1 MRPKPKMNPLD
12 KRIKPN
18 PKYSKMEPTINTGNN
33 LRKELER
40 LEEVQ
45 LFYKFRND
53 EIFRRINVNNLV
65 RLLVEVM
72 KLEYQLTPFNEEVEE
87 DVIPDDSASV
97 VAFNGGQEEQD
108 ERIGELH
115 DEEDKEEDEDIGSLI
130 QSQFEPSKIRRSRV
144 GTARSATSV
153 PMGVGELDST
163 QDQSDFGENK
173 PLRPF
178 LFLDVREADQYLNSH
193 LALAISYPHARL
205 NRCYDYELPCML
217 RLKNKPRAVIV
228 VYDDDESI
236 ASKAATTLTQR
247 GYDNVFMLSGGL
259 RVASRKFPESLVTS
273 GEPCSKRLEEG
284 EVIVLERL
292 LEENIM
298 AGSSSRLSR
307 STSLSAMARSVSMEN
322 FRSTSFDG
330 PMRTSTARRNRY

>member
-1 MRPKPKMNPLD
+1 M
-12 KRIKPN
+12 
-18 PKYSKMEPTINTGNN
+18 G
-33 LRKELER
+33 R

-97 VAFNGGQEEQD
+97 VAFNNGGHEEQD
-108 ERIGELH
+108 ERIDGEL
-115 DEEDKEEDEDIGSLI
+115 DEEDKKEDEDIGSLI
-130 QSQFEPSKIRRSRV
+130 QSQFEPSKVRRSRV

-163 QDQSDFGENK
+163 QDQCDLGENK

-193 LALAISYPHARL
+193 LALAISYPHTRL

-273 GEPCSKRLEEG
+273 GEHSSKRLEEG
-284 EVIVLERL
+284 EVIVLERA

>member
-18 PKYSKMEPTINTGNN
+18 PKYSKVEPTINTGNN

-87 DVIPDDSASV
+87 EVIPDDSASV

-108 ERIGELH
+108 ERIDELV
-115 DEEDKEEDEDIGSLI
+115 EEEEEDIGSLI
-130 QSQFEPSKIRRSRV
+130 QSQFEPSKVRRSRV

-153 PMGVGELDST
+153 PLGFGELDAT
-163 QDQSDFGENK
+163 QDKDNCGQDK
-173 PLRPF
+173 PPRPF
-178 LFLDVREADQYLNSH
+178 LFLDVREGDQYLNSH

-330 PMRTSTARRNRY
+330 PMRTSTARRNHY

>member
-18 PKYSKMEPTINTGNN
+18 PKYSKVEPTINTGNN

-72 KLEYQLTPFNEEVEE
+72 KLEYQLTPFNANIEEE
-87 DVIPDDSASV
+87 VIPDDSASV
-97 VAFNGGQEEQD
+97 VAFNGGQEEQVD
-108 ERIGELH
+108 RISEL
-115 DEEDKEEDEDIGSLI
+115 EEEEETEDIGSLI
-130 QSQFEPSKIRRSRV
+130 QSQFQPSKTRRSRV

-153 PMGVGELDST
+153 PQGVGELDST
-163 QDQSDFGENK
+163 QDGQDVQQAE
-173 PLRPF
+173 PQRPF
-178 LFLDVREADQYLNSH
+178 LFLDVREGEQYLNSH
-193 LALAISYPHARL
+193 LVLAESYPFARL
-205 NRCYDYELPCML
+205 NRCYDYELPCMI

-273 GEPCSKRLEEG
+273 GEPSNKRLEEG

-307 STSLSAMARSVSMEN
+307 SSSLSAMARSVSMEN
-322 FRSTSFDG
+322 FRSSSFEG
-330 PMRTSTARRNRY
+330 PMRTSTARRNHY

>member
-18 PKYSKMEPTINTGNN
+18 PKYNKVEPTINTGNN

-108 ERIGELH
+108 ERIDELN
-115 DEEDKEEDEDIGSLI
+115 EEEEDEDIGSLI
-130 QSQFEPSKIRRSRV
+130 QSQFEPSKLRRSRV

-153 PMGVGELDST
+153 PLGIGELDSA
-163 QDQSDFGENK
+163 QDKENYGQDK

-178 LFLDVREADQYLNSH
+178 LFLDVREGDQYLNSH

-236 ASKAATTLTQR
+236 ASKAPPLSHRGAT
-247 GYDNVFMLSGGL
+247 
-259 RVASRKFPESLVTS
+259 
-273 GEPCSKRLEEG
+273 
-284 EVIVLERL
+284 
-292 LEENIM
+292 IM
-298 AGSSSRLSR
+298 SSC
-307 STSLSAMARSVSMEN
+307 
-322 FRSTSFDG
+322 
-330 PMRTSTARRNRY
+330 

>member
-97 VAFNGGQEEQD
+97 VAFNGGQEEQN
-108 ERIGELH
+108 ERIDEL
-115 DEEDKEEDEDIGSLI
+115 DEEEEDEDIGSLI
-130 QSQFEPSKIRRSRV
+130 QSQFEPSKFRRSRV

-153 PMGVGELDST
+153 PLGIGELDSA
-163 QDQSDFGENK
+163 QDKDDYGQDK

-178 LFLDVREADQYLNSH
+178 LFLDVREGDQYLNSH

-330 PMRTSTARRNRY
+330 PMRTSTARRNHY